1 LAVEAAAELVHRVA
15 LASDGANVQRP
26 STATQNQLG
35 MRRHDMKLW
44 ALILSSSVVALGF
57 GSDAEGATK
66 RSKAR
71 VSKGYSAD
79 QYYYTTR
86 SAVGRTRDGLCRF
99 DNGVPLS
106 ELNLNDRCDYE
117 EFWRRQ
123 RDRGNERIR

>member
-1 LAVEAAAELVHRVA
+1 L
-15 LASDGANVQRP
+15 
-26 STATQNQLG
+26 
-35 MRRHDMKLW
+35 KLW
-44 ALILSSSVVALGF
+44 ALILTGSAVALGF

-66 RSKAR
+66 RSNSRASKA
-71 VSKGYSAD
+71 YSAD
-79 QYYYTTR
+79 YTTR
-86 SAVGRTRDGLCRF
+86 SAVGRTRDGLCGF

>member
-1 LAVEAAAELVHRVA
+1 
-15 LASDGANVQRP
+15 
-26 STATQNQLG
+26 
-35 MRRHDMKLW
+35 MKLW
-44 ALILSSSVVALGF
+44 ALILSSSVVVLGL

-66 RSKAR
+66 RSKA
-71 VSKGYSAD
+71 SKGYSAD